1 MPEAG
6 QDPEKSGPLL
16 TPRGKALVRKIA
28 LLPLWPVIWVGRA
41 IWAQHDRLYAWT
53 TKAWE
58 MRHQQPP
65 AKTYGEF
72 ARQIALWPLHA
83 YFALGRAAGRRIEV
97 WLKGSPP
104 SKAPAAAPPPQPSV
118 KVETAASLTDRLK
131 ASAIGA
137 FETTQR
143 AFAGWQ
149 AKRDAERAAEE
160 KRAAEERAAAAA
172 AKVAVPVKA
181 KPKKIE
187 LNEMPSDEW
196 LEQFLPEDRGLAA
209 MIHCSP
215 IIADQ
220 QKFWLDML
228 IRGERDVVKR
238 WFVGRYL
245 PELPG
250 YLKDELLAAGG
261 GRGWA
266 TLRDIEAADLID
278 REDADREGRVVVG
291 EVEVEDGQRA
301 NIVFDGEGHLLTVAM
316 TGGGKTQV
324 HVLPNV
330 LEYMGPVVALDPKG
344 EIYRWT
350 GRVRRGFGP
359 VYPWAPFDD
368 DIKSACFNPLDFV
381 KEWEDAQSLSAL
393 LVPDGEKKDA
403 FWNLSSRRLL
413 TAFIFY
419 CAKYEDEGCRN
430 LQRALDL
437 MVNPKAPTSH
447 PRQYKEDGSPLLR
460 IEHVYELFV
469 ATGDPNLV
477 AAADSLMS
485 FMNNENHLSSF
496 ISIAQNELEPWKSPR
511 IAAVTQ
517 RTSHDWDPAFMW
529 RVAFIADLGA
539 SRGEVVGDGQFKMSV
554 FLIVPP
560 EYIKPFASVLR
571 IIIGFHI
578 REMLKAARDSHAKT
592 PTFSGLPR
600 HPVLFML
607 DELPQL
613 GYIDQIE
620 TAITIVR
627 SARLRFWLFAQD
639 IAQLRRIYPGW
650 ETMLANCR
658 AKMFYAIN
666 DQATAD
672 HVSEFLGEHRDPLSG
687 EGRPLAPPGELLH
700 PKLAGQ
706 EVLFIKGVQP
716 IRAFTAPFRHKPWLV
731 KKVEEARAAETRP
744 DFDEPAADITEPDA
758 SGPADVAPSVIETAP
773 AASRGPSRPEATEK
787 KRASKTRRGKSDAV
801 AAPPSTEAP
810 ETDEPSFVDLVE
822 QNWVPRPTTPDR
834 NGSS

>member
-6 QDPEKSGPLL
+6 QEPDDKGPLL
-16 TPRGKALVRKIA
+16 TPRGKAVVRKVA
-28 LLPLWPVIWVGRA
+28 LLPLWPAIWVGRA

-58 MRHQQPP
+58 TRHQQPA
-65 AKTYGEF
+65 AKTFGE
-72 ARQIALWPLHA
+72 AAGRIALWPLHA
-83 YFALGRAAGRRIEV
+83 YFALGRALARRIEV
-97 WLKGSPP
+97 WWKGTPP
-104 SKAPAAAPPPQPSV
+104 SEAPPAAPPATPSANA
-118 KVETAASLTDRLK
+118 ETATSLTGRLK

-143 AFAGWQ
+143 AFADWQ

-172 AKVAVPVKA
+172 AAAKVAVPAKA
-181 KPKKIE
+181 TPKRIE
-187 LNEMPSDEW
+187 LNEMPNDEW

-209 MIHCSP
+209 MIQCSP

-220 QKFWLDML
+220 QKFWLNML

-266 TLRDIEAADLID
+266 TLRDLEGADLID
-278 REDADREGRVVVG
+278 REDADREGPVVVG

-301 NIVFDGEGHLLTVAM
+301 DIVFDGEGHLLTVAM

-368 DIKSACFNPLDFV
+368 DIKSASFNPLDFV

-413 TAFIFY
+413 TAFIYY

-539 SRGEVVGDGQFKMSV
+539 SQGEVVGDGQFKMSV

-687 EGRPLAPPGELLH
+687 QGRPLAPPGELLH

-716 IRAFTAPFRHKPWLV
+716 IRAFTVPFRHKPWLV
-731 KKVEEARAAETRP
+731 KKVEEARATETRP
-744 DFDEPAADITEPDA
+744 DFDEPVVGTVDT
-758 SGPADVAPSVIETAP
+758 SPSDRAQGESPTTHEAKGSDP
-773 AASRGPSRPEATEK
+773 AATLSEKVEK
-787 KRASKTRRGKSDAV
+787 KRGSKTRRRSVSDTTKKST
-801 AAPPSTEAP
+801 AAEPP
-810 ETDEPSFVDLVE
+810 ETDEPTFVDLVE
-822 QNWVPRPTTPDR
+822 QNWASRPRKPDP
-834 NGSS
+834 N